1 MGTLLLS
8 SQLTQVVICAVDWR
22 VRRVGHGS
30 NHLLLP
36 LLPGQDV

>member
-36 LLPGQDV
+36 LLRGQDV